1 MRCTVLALALVLS
14 ASALPSWSQQIK
26 PVVQREFA
34 GRENRFVAMPASD
47 SSARFRAAAAGRQI
61 AFENT
66 GVLLQPRRSQATT
79 AKIGT
84 TQKTATESGLRYSF
98 EGTSGVIPQGARPS
112 STVYHWL
119 VGDRSQWQVGLK
131 SYGAVAYRSVWPGI
145 DAIFAGDAGGFKY
158 QFELAAGANP
168 AHVIWRVDGAD
179 SLNIQPDGSL
189 QWRVG
194 DEMLTDAAPVV
205 YQPQG
210 QGRTPVAAS
219 YQVEQTAA
227 RSWRVRF
234 ALAPHDPSKP
244 LIIDPAWTGY
254 SGLVGG
260 NADDQVFA
268 VTRDENG
275 NTFACGA
282 TESSSLIPG
291 SSTVGTRGADD
302 AFLVKFD
309 SKGAAQFVTY
319 VGGTGNDACHG
330 LALDD
335 GGRIYLAGATHSAD
349 FPTVGTDPN
358 NRFRRSKTLQDRDAF
373 VMRLGSSGTTVEYSG
388 FIGGTEDDQANAI
401 VVDGLGRAYVTG
413 FSSCT
418 TTSAAGCTTNSTAF
432 PSFVGPSLSHGGDQL
447 GTGGMDAF
455 VARVAANGGTLEYA
469 GFIGG
474 NGGDEMGNAL
484 ALLPDGRLAVAGA
497 TDSTAGL
504 PTLTGARTL
513 LVSRSQDA
521 VDAFVAFVSDDGS
534 SAQMQILT
542 GSTPSN
548 GEVGIDRALAV
559 MPDSN
564 GGLLVAGETNSPNF
578 PADNTGSR
586 FLSGGPQ
593 STANGS
599 MDGFIVRL
607 HPTAPFATYL
617 GGSGYDY
624 VAALAE
630 DGSSLYATGST
641 STGTGFPVVAQS
653 GIATAR
659 PGQQD
664 GFLSKIALATP
675 GNFVYS
681 GFLGTSGADAMH
693 ALSATLMDTDTILSV
708 GGVTTSGSAG
718 LTNPTTSASNGTT
731 AANGLVLRI
740 DPFGPP
746 HRIDVVSGATQSTP
760 IGQTFST
767 PLQVQVFDVDS
778 RALSNIVV
786 TFSAPNTGAS
796 AVLDAGGSATTNASG
811 IATLNATA
819 NMLAG
824 TYNIMS
830 AAGGAQASLTLTNAK
845 GSQAALTASA
855 SPTNITYNGTTTL
868 STSGGTGTGT
878 VSYAVTA
885 GASNC
890 SVVGSTVTGTGVGIC
905 TITAT
910 KVSDANYLETTA
922 TVDINVNKANQTS
935 LTASAS
941 PSTIAFN
948 GTTTLD
954 AIGGSSG
961 GAVSFAVTAGTNF
974 CSVTGNLLTGL
985 DVGSCTVTATRA
997 GNALYNDV
1005 SAQVVVTV
1013 GRALQTGWAVSGT
1026 PSATVSVNGT
1036 VTLSTSGGSG
1046 SGAVSLAITSGAPSC
1061 SLSGNVVTGVTPGTC
1076 TVTATK
1082 AADTQYESASATVD
1096 IQVEQAAQA
1105 PLAATATPATI
1116 SYLGSATLATTGGS
1130 GTGTV
1135 SFAVT
1140 VGAGQCQLTGN
1151 LLTGIGVGGCTITA
1165 TKAADINYGAATATV
1180 GVLVTKATQPALSV
1194 AVSPSSLML
1203 NGTATL
1209 STSGGAG
1216 TGLVNYSVTTGTG
1229 VCSVAGNTLTGSA
1242 VGACEITA
1250 TKAGDSNYEG
1260 TSATV
1265 MVSVGKALQ
1274 TINFGALGNKVL
1286 GAPDFTVSA
1295 TASSGL
1301 AVSFSTDTPLV
1312 CTVAGSTVRLS
1323 GMGTCRVIASQNG
1336 DASYGAAVV
1345 VSQAFTVSP
1354 PPTAGSS
1361 VNGSTPSGPASADI
1375 STPAWV
1381 FAEPGTGK
1389 FQNAGFMPLTGHP
1402 KSPSE
1407 PPPTGVTFPL
1417 GLFNLVAIS
1426 GVPGSSFTVK
1436 LTYPTALP
1444 PGTQYWKFGP
1454 TPGNSTP
1461 HWYAFPGAVISGNT
1475 ITLTVVDGQQGD
1487 DDLQANAVILDPGG
1501 PALVASAA
1509 GTGVA
1514 AIPTLSEWGQIVLFM
1529 LMTAL
1534 AWRVKRSSSL
1544 RRNAT

>member
-14 ASALPSWSQQIK
+14 AGALPSWSQQTK

-47 SSARFRAAAAGRQI
+47 TSATFRAAAAGRQI

-66 GVLLQPRRSQATT
+66 GVLLQPRRSQAAT
-79 AKIGT
+79 AKTGT
-84 TQKTATESGLRYSF
+84 AQKTANEGGLRYSF
-98 EGTSGVIPQGARPS
+98 EGSSGTIPQGARPS

-119 VGDRSQWQVGLK
+119 VGDRSQWQIGLK
-131 SYGAVAYRSVWPGI
+131 SYGAVAYRGVWPGI

-158 QFELAAGANP
+158 QFELVAGANP
-168 AHVIWRVDGAD
+168 ANVVWRVDGAD
-179 SLNIQPDGSL
+179 SLSVQPDGSL

-194 DEMLTDAAPVV
+194 DEVLTDAAPVV
-205 YQPQG
+205 YQPLG
-210 QGRTPVAAS
+210 QGRSPVAAR

-268 VTRDENG
+268 VAHDDNG

-282 TESSSLIPG
+282 TESSSLLSG
-291 SSTVGTRGADD
+291 SSTVGARGADD

-309 SKGAAQFVTY
+309 PKGVAQFVTY
-319 VGGTGNDACHG
+319 VGGTGDDACHG

-335 GGRIYLAGATHSAD
+335 SGRIYLAGATHSLN
-349 FPTVGTDPN
+349 FPTAGTDPN
-358 NRFRRSKTLQDRDAF
+358 NRLRRSKTLQDRDAF
-373 VMRLGSSGTTVEYSG
+373 VMRLGSNGTTVEYSG
-388 FIGGTEDDQANAI
+388 FIGGSEDDQANAI

-413 FSSCT
+413 FSTCT
-418 TTSAAGCTTNSTAF
+418 TTSAAGCTTGAPAF
-432 PSFVGPSLSHGGDQL
+432 PAFVGPSLSHGGDQL

-455 VARVAANGGTLEYA
+455 VARVAANGEGLEYA
-469 GFIGG
+469 GFLGG
-474 NGGDEMGNAL
+474 DGGDEMGNAL

-504 PTLTGARTL
+504 PTLTGPRTVL
-513 LVSRSQDA
+513 ASRSQDA
-521 VDAFVAFVSDDGS
+521 VDAFVAFVSADGA

-542 GSTPSN
+542 GSTPGN
-548 GEVGIDRALAV
+548 GEVGIDRALAL

-578 PADNTGSR
+578 PADNTGTR

-630 DGSSLYATGST
+630 DGSSLYATGAT
-641 STGTGFPVVAQS
+641 SVGSGFPVVAQS

-664 GFLSKIALATP
+664 GFLSKITLATP
-675 GNFVYS
+675 GTFVYS
-681 GFLGTSGADAMH
+681 GFLGTNGADAMH
-693 ALSATLMDTDTILSV
+693 ALSATLVDTDTILSV
-708 GGVTTSGSAG
+708 GGVTTSGAAG

-746 HRIDVVSGATQSTP
+746 HRIDVVSGATQSAP
-760 IGQTFST
+760 IGQPFST
-767 PLQVQVFDVDS
+767 PLQVKVFDIDS
-778 RALSNIVV
+778 HALSNIVV
-786 TFSAPNTGAS
+786 TFGAPTSGPSAT
-796 AVLDAGGSATTNASG
+796 LDAGGSATTNASG

-819 NMLAG
+819 NMLTG
-824 TYNIMS
+824 TYNITA
-830 AAGGAQASLTLTNAK
+830 AAGGVQTSLALTNAK
-845 GSQAALTASA
+845 GSQATLTASA

-868 STSGGTGTGT
+868 STSGGTGAGA

-890 SVVGSTVTGTGVGIC
+890 SVAGSAVTGTGVGPC

-910 KVSDANYLETTA
+910 KASDANYLEATA
-922 TVDINVNKANQTS
+922 TVDINVSKANQAS

-948 GTTTLD
+948 GTATLD

-961 GAVSFAVTAGTNF
+961 GTVSFAVTAGANV
-974 CSVTGNLLTGL
+974 CSVTGNLLTSL
-985 DVGSCTVTATRA
+985 DVGSCTVTATRV

-1013 GRALQTGWAVSGT
+1013 GRALQTGWTVSGA
-1026 PSATVSVNGT
+1026 PSATISVNGT
-1036 VTLSTSGGSG
+1036 VTLTTSGGGG
-1046 SGAVSLAITSGAPSC
+1046 SGAVSLAITAGAASC
-1061 SLSGNVVTGVTPGTC
+1061 SLSSNVVTGVTPGTC

-1082 AADTQYESASATVD
+1082 AADAQYESASATVD
-1096 IQVEQAAQA
+1096 IQVDQAAQA
-1105 PLAATATPATI
+1105 PLAATATPGAI
-1116 SYLGSATLATTGGS
+1116 PYLGTATLATTGGS

-1140 VGAGQCQLTGN
+1140 TGAGQCQLNGN
-1151 LLTGIGVGGCTITA
+1151 LLTGVGVGGCTVTA
-1165 TKAADINYGAATATV
+1165 TKAADLNYGAATATV
-1180 GVLVTKATQPALSV
+1180 GVLISKAAQPALSV
-1194 AVSPSSLML
+1194 SASPSSLVL
-1203 NGTATL
+1203 NGRATL

-1216 TGLVNYSVTTGTG
+1216 AGLVNYAVTSGAG
-1229 VCSVAGNTLTGSA
+1229 VCSVTGTTLTGLA
-1242 VGACEITA
+1242 VGVCEVTA
-1250 TKAGDSNYEG
+1250 TKTGDANYEG
-1260 TSATV
+1260 ASATA

-1274 TINFGALGNKVL
+1274 TITFSALGNKAL
-1286 GAPDFTVSA
+1286 GNPDFTVSA

-1301 AVSFSTDTPLV
+1301 AVGFSTDTPLV
-1312 CTVAGSTVRLS
+1312 CTVTGNTVSLS
-1323 GMGTCRVIASQNG
+1323 GMGTCRVIASQGG
-1336 DASYGAAVV
+1336 DLIYSVAAVV
-1345 VSQAFTVSP
+1345 VQAFTVSP
-1354 PPTAGSS
+1354 PPTAGPS
-1361 VNGSTPSGPASADI
+1361 VSGNTPSGPASAAI

-1407 PPPTGVTFPL
+1407 PPPSGVSFPL

-1426 GVPGSSFTVK
+1426 GVPGSAFTVK

-1501 PALVASAA
+1501 PALVASTG

-1514 AIPTLSEWGQIVLFM
+1514 AIPTLSEWGKLALFM

-1534 AWRVKRSSSL
+1534 AWRVKRSSS
-1544 RRNAT
+1544 RRRSAT